1 MSAFLTARHYSNSP
15 TLVISFDYSWFVA
28 KNRSNFV
35 SLPWKLHN
43 RYCHNVQSLVFNWSL
58 DFNDVQF
65 LVLYISDHNWNCFVI
80 FYLTLALC
88 CLNYWWLYQ
97 TLLMDDPF
105 FCSMSILIFVSSCE
119 ECRNFS
125 INFYFFFSFSR
136 PSPKKFSHWPEET
149 QLCRTSRST
158 FR

>member
-1 MSAFLTARHYSNSP
+1 MHIIDIWPQLKTNDCNQCTFQLKLRFKWCAFFLPY
-15 TLVISFDYSWFVA
+15 IS
-28 KNRSNFV
+28 K
-35 SLPWKLHN
+35 P
-43 RYCHNVQSLVFNWSL
+43 
-58 DFNDVQF
+58 
-65 LVLYISDHNWNCFVI
+65 LYISDHDWNYFI
-80 FYLTLALC
+80 TLALC
-88 CLNYWWLYQ
+88 CLKIVEFFRLYQ